1 MRLGFAA
8 RVRVGG
14 RARARA
20 RVRLGLLWGRR
31 LPLPSGHQLEQ
42 RRRHGLVR
50 VRAGG
55 RIRVRARVRARL
67 GLG

>member
-20 RVRLGLLWGRR
+20 RARLGSLWGRR

-67 GLG
+67 G

>member
-14 RARARA
+14 RVTARA

-55 RIRVRARVRARL
+55 RITSRVRARVRARL
-67 GLG
+67 G

>member
-20 RVRLGLLWGRR
+20 RARLGLLWGRR

-55 RIRVRARVRARL
+55 RITSRVRARVRARL
-67 GLG
+67 G